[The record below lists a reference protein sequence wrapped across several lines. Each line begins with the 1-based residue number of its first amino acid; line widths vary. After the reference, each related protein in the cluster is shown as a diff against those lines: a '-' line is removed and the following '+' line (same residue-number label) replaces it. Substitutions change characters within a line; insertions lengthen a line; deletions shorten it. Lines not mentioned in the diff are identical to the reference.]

1 MRRSLVAHRRVARC
15 PLKPLIFL
23 LVSEKSHIAKA
34 MVEPGGIEPP
44 TSSMPLS
51 GTAISNNF
59 SQSRLLAKTIENQH
73 IKSIPISG
81 RFQRLLFGGD
91 LVAI

>member
-1 MRRSLVAHRRVARC
+1 
-15 PLKPLIFL
+15 LKTL
-23 LVSEKSHIAKA
+23 
-34 MVEPGGIEPP
+34 VEPGGIEPP

-59 SQSRLLAKTIENQH
+59 SQSPLLARTLKISVF
-73 IKSIPISG
+73 KSILISG
-81 RFQRLLFGGD
+81 RFQQLLFGGD